1 MRKFLLL
8 VLLAA
13 LVVVPTLAQEEGEPP
28 RTGIRPDAPPYAIRG
43 PHPVGFMTFD
53 NGNAERPI
61 TGAIWYPAVQPE
73 GVEEAIVYD
82 HGIGDIVP
90 FPVMNE
96 MAGRAILNAEPDTA
110 AGPYPLVISSHGLM
124 SPIFALAY
132 LHEQLASY
140 GFVVIAPNHPGSTFH
155 ENMSVN
161 SEETWRAFQESA
173 IDNLVLRPLDIVQTL
188 DYAETL
194 AGPDGNMAGV
204 IDMEQVSAIGW
215 SFGGYTAL
223 AAAGGQLDFSG
234 MPEMCVSDPWSTLA
248 AWMCMLHAD
257 DLTALE
263 THLIETAG
271 VEAEPGQMWPSMA
284 DERID
289 AIVPL
294 AGGSAVIT
302 GAGYTNIRVPMLLL
316 QGGDDTSAV
325 PKRGWE
331 YSSSTE
337 KILVTLEHAGHM
349 LIGACPGG
357 LVETVPDFFSV
368 CSDPVWDMDRAHD
381 LINHFTTAFLLAE
394 LYGDEDARAA
404 LAPDAVAFPGIG
416 YEAVGY

>member
-1 MRKFLLL
+1 
-8 VLLAA
+8 
-13 LVVVPTLAQEEGEPP
+13 
-28 RTGIRPDAPPYAIRG
+28 
-43 PHPVGFMTFD
+43 
-53 NGNAERPI
+53 
-61 TGAIWYPAVQPE
+61 
-73 GVEEAIVYD
+73 
-82 HGIGDIVP
+82 
-90 FPVMNE
+90 
-96 MAGRAILNAEPDTA
+96 
-110 AGPYPLVISSHGLM
+110 
-124 SPIFALAY
+124 LAY

-140 GFVVIAPNHPGSTFH
+140 GFVVIALNHPGNTFH
-155 ENMSVN
+155 DYMSVN
-161 SEETWRAFQESA
+161 SEETWQAYQEATFES
-173 IDNLVLRPLDIVQTL
+173 LVMRPQDVSQTI
-188 DYAETL
+188 DYAEVL
-194 AGPDGNMAGV
+194 AGPDGDMAGV
-204 IDMEQVSAIGW
+204 IDTEQVSVIGW

-223 AAAGGQLDFSG
+223 AAAGGQLDFSS
-234 MPEMCVSDPWSTLA
+234 MPEICAADTFESILP

-263 THLIETAG
+263 THLIETSG
-271 VEAEPGQMWPSMA
+271 VEAEPGQTWPSMA

-289 AIVPL
+289 AIVPF
-294 AGGSAVIT
+294 AGGSAFIT
-302 GAGYTNIRVPMLLL
+302 GAGYTNIQVPMLLL